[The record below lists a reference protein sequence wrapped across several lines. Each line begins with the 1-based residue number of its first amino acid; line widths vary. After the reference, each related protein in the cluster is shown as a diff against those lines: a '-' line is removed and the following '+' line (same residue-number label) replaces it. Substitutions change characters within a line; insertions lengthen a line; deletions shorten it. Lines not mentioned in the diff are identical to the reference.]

1 MFYEVVQSFPRV
13 EENVQ
18 VDAHVSSH
26 RWRRHSESLK
36 SVDTNRASMG
46 QDSSE
51 PGGFTDLLLEE
62 GHDNTT
68 QIEVDFRSIYFSFN
82 LLSLN
87 GGISQKKKMGAS
99 VFSNIGRRK
108 ESHGCCICD
117 PVSTWKPALSSA
129 LRLDY
134 VPSDF

>member
-1 MFYEVVQSFPRV
+1 MVYEVVQSFPAV
-13 EENVQ
+13 EENVL
-18 VDAHVSSH
+18 VDSHVSSH

-68 QIEVDFRSIYFSFN
+68 QIEVEINSIYFFN
-82 LLSLN
+82 S
-87 GGISQKKKMGAS
+87 
-99 VFSNIGRRK
+99 
-108 ESHGCCICD
+108 ICY
-117 PVSTWKPALSSA
+117 L
-129 LRLDY
+129 
-134 VPSDF
+134 

>member
-1 MFYEVVQSFPRV
+1 MVSKAQFKPICNPGFLLFCFVFQIGVFYEVVQSFPRV

-18 VDAHVSSH
+18 VSSH

-68 QIEVDFRSIYFSFN
+68 QIEVDFFPSTFYSICY
-82 LLSLN
+82 
-87 GGISQKKKMGAS
+87 
-99 VFSNIGRRK
+99 
-108 ESHGCCICD
+108 
-117 PVSTWKPALSSA
+117 
-129 LRLDY
+129 
-134 VPSDF
+134 

>member
-13 EENVQ
+13 EENVR
-18 VDAHVSSH
+18 VNSHVNSH

-62 GHDNTT
+62 GQDNTT
-68 QIEVDFRSIYFSFN
+68 QIEVEIQSIYFFTQFVIF
-82 LLSLN
+82 
-87 GGISQKKKMGAS
+87 GWG
-99 VFSNIGRRK
+99 
-108 ESHGCCICD
+108 
-117 PVSTWKPALSSA
+117 
-129 LRLDY
+129 
-134 VPSDF
+134 